1 MHETHMGRGV
11 HDTHGPQVRS
21 DAARETKGS
30 VSHGLTRGTYFS
42 NGSYSHASKAN
53 VLLGLEPRTLS
64 VRVFP
69 GEL

>member
-1 MHETHMGRGV
+1 MHETHRREV

-21 DAARETKGS
+21 DAAREAK
-30 VSHGLTRGTYFS
+30 VSALHGLIWETYFS
-42 NGSYSHASKAN
+42 NSSYSCASKVN
-53 VLLGLEPRTLS
+53 VRLGLEPRTSS